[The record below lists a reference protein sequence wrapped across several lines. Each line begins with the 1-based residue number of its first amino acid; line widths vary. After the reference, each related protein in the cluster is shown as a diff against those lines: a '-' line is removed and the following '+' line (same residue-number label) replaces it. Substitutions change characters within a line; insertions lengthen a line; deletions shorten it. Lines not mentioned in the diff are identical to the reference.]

1 MIKAAWKVLNPTVVN
16 EADVVEE
23 SNVSKS
29 FVEIDLADLNNI
41 KYVIGRSQPTKI
53 KKKVSLPDTFSENL
67 SKMYSTAAPENVATD
82 ASGLKKISR
91 AGEALRSLDE
101 NIEKLHAIEDNGRLY
116 RALTL
121 CPKHWAHSMIEVFL
135 RAFLSM
141 KYQPKAYHFRRDV
154 EPANVWLLKNEA
166 QPRCGFFRPG
176 PKF

>member
-23 SNVSKS
+23 SDVSKS

-53 KKKVSLPDTFSENL
+53 NKKVSLPDTFSENL
-67 SKMYSTAAPENVATD
+67 SKMYSTAAPDDVATD

-101 NIEKLHAIEDNGRLY
+101 NIEKLHAIEDNGQLY

-121 CPKHWAHSMIEVFL
+121 CPKH
-135 RAFLSM
+135 
-141 KYQPKAYHFRRDV
+141 
-154 EPANVWLLKNEA
+154 
-166 QPRCGFFRPG
+166 
-176 PKF
+176 